1 MGGTAFALFQWE
13 DQMRSTFTS
22 MALAAVLGA
31 SVSSLALAQ
40 DSVEVLHWWTAGG
53 EAAAVGV
60 LKEDLQ
66 KQGVAW
72 QDMPVAGGGG
82 EAANTA
88 LKARV
93 TAGNPPTA
101 AQLLGMAVNE
111 WSAEGLL
118 GDLSD
123 VAAKEGWDAVVPE
136 AIKAFAVHDG
146 KWEAVPVN
154 IHRPNWLWI
163 NAKVFADNG
172 LTPPQTWEEFNTTA
186 DKLKEKGI
194 IPLAHGGQPWQD
206 TTIFDDVVIGIG
218 GPDFYKKAIIDLDEA
233 ALKSDTMTKVFDQMR
248 KIRGY
253 VDPNFSGRDWN
264 LATAMVLKGE
274 AAMQLMGDWAKGEIV
289 KANLKPGVDIL
300 CVAAP
305 GTEGSFL
312 FNTDF
317 FAMFPVGDNK
327 VPGQQ
332 KLAAS
337 VMSPGFQEAF
347 NLVKGSIPAR
357 TDVSGDKFDSC
368 AQKSMADLKT
378 AEAAGTMM
386 GSLAHGH
393 AQPAATQRA
402 IFDVVTQHFN
412 SDMSSADAVAA
423 LSAAVDAAR

>member
-1 MGGTAFALFQWE
+1 
-13 DQMRSTFTS
+13 MRTMFKV
-22 MALAAVLGA
+22 MALAASLSA
-31 SVSSLALAQ
+31 SVSTYAFAE
-40 DSVEVLHWWTAGG
+40 DTVEVLHWWTSGG

-60 LKEDLQ
+60 LKDDLQ
-66 KQGVAW
+66 KQGVSW

-93 TAGNPPTA
+93 TSGNPPTA

-111 WSAEGLL
+111 WAEEGLL
-118 GDLSD
+118 GDLTS
-123 VAAKEGWDAVVPE
+123 VADQEGWDKVVPD

-146 KWEAVPVN
+146 KWQAVPVN

-172 LTPPQTWEEFNTTA
+172 LEPPKTWDEFNVVA

-194 IPLAHGGQPWQD
+194 VPLAHGGQPWQD
-206 TTIFDDVVIGIG
+206 TTIFDDVVVGIG
-218 GPDFYKKAIIDLDEA
+218 GPEFYKKAILELDES
-233 ALKSDTMTKVFDQMR
+233 ALNSDTMVKVFDQMR

-264 LATAMVLKGE
+264 LATAMVIKGE

-289 KANLKPGVDIL
+289 KAGAKPGTNIL

-305 GTEGSFL
+305 GTEGTFL

-317 FAMFPVGDNK
+317 FAMFPVGEDK
-327 VPGQQ
+327 VAGQH

-337 VMSPGFQEAF
+337 VMSPSFQEAF

-357 TDVSGDKFDSC
+357 TDVPGDKFDPC
-368 AQKSMADLKT
+368 AQKSMADLK
-378 AEAAGTMM
+378 AAQASGTMM

-393 AQPAATQRA
+393 AEPAAIQRA

-412 SDMSSADAVAA
+412 SDMSSKDAVAA
-423 LSAAVDAAR
+423 LINSVNSAK

>member
-1 MGGTAFALFQWE
+1 
-13 DQMRSTFTS
+13 MRSTLKK

-31 SVSSLALAQ
+31 SVSGYAFAQ
-40 DSVEVLHWWTAGG
+40 ESVEVLHWWTSGG

-66 KQGVAW
+66 KQGVSW

-82 EAANTA
+82 EAATTA

-93 TAGNPPTA
+93 ASGNPPTA

-111 WSAEGLL
+111 WSEEGLL
-118 GDLSD
+118 GDLTP
-123 VAAKEGWDAVVPE
+123 VATKEGWDKVVPG

-163 NAKVFADNG
+163 NAKVFKDNG
-172 LTPPQTWEEFNTTA
+172 LQPPTSWDEFNTVA
-186 DKLKEKGI
+186 EKLKAKGI
-194 IPLAHGGQPWQD
+194 VALAHGGQPWQD
-206 TTIFDDVVIGIG
+206 TTIFDDVVLGLG
-218 GPDFYKKAIIDLDEA
+218 GPDFYKKAILQLDET
-233 ALKSDTMTKVFDQMR
+233 ALGSDTMVKVFDQMR
-248 KIRGY
+248 KIRGF

-264 LATAMVLKGE
+264 LATGMVLKGE

-289 KANLKPGVDIL
+289 KAGLKPGVDIL
-300 CVAAP
+300 CVTAP

-317 FAMFPVGDNK
+317 FAMFPVGKDK
-327 VPGQQ
+327 VDAQN
-332 KLAAS
+332 KLATS
-337 VMSPGFQEAF
+337 VMSPSFQEAF

-357 TDVSGDKFDSC
+357 TDVSGTKFDAC
-368 AQKSMADLKT
+368 GQKSMADLKT
-378 AEAAGTMM
+378 AEAAGTLM

-393 AQPAATQRA
+393 AEPSGIQRA
-402 IFDVVTQHFN
+402 MFDVVTQHFN
-412 SDMSSADAVAA
+412 SDMSSKDAVAA
-423 LSAAVDAAR
+423 LIKSVNAAK